1 LLTAPFSLKLDRV
14 SIWLRDAGQKEE
26 LKEAMLE
33 DFIWE
38 RPSRTPRDI
47 ELYLLAQGDTAAD
60 ILTKRPKE

>member
-1 LLTAPFSLKLDRV
+1 LASR
-14 SIWLRDAGQKEE
+14 RRQKEE